1 MARNMP
7 SWRHISFEYTK
18 IKYWCY
24 PIVSVIILPHLAL
37 TSQLAKFLQDFIS
50 FFTSLFFWLQIF
62 FIIKQFITFSD
73 QNSPLNC
80 DRKNWGVKI
89 KVIFKATAVTQ
100 LLKRL
105 QIELSIFWH
114 IAPNSII
121 IIVWSPPRS
130 FPSDLVQNRILVIS
144 QPDNAWTSL
153 CAFSDWSRCTR

>member
-1 MARNMP
+1 ML
-7 SWRHISFEYTK
+7 SWRQISLEKTK
-18 IKYWCY
+18 VKSWCS
-24 PIVSVIILPHLAL
+24 PIVSIIIHPHLAL

-50 FFTSLFFWLQIF
+50 FCTSPFFWLHIF
-62 FIIKQFITFSD
+62 LIIKQFIAFSD

-89 KVIFKATAVTQ
+89 KVVFKTTAVTQ

-105 QIELSIFWH
+105 QIELSVFWH

-153 CAFSDWSRCTR
+153 CDFWDWSRCTR